1 MMNALNILG
10 LKIELESWDKVKKVP
25 LYISNYFF
33 IQKASINGIY
43 CLSLTPYDVLP
54 PLSSLKKQIASI
66 QAIEDLPIYI
76 NLNEISYF
84 RKQNLLQ
91 NNIPFILKDKMV
103 FLPFMTTF
111 LTNQKFE
118 QNINVEKL
126 TLSAQLL
133 FIWILYQNE
142 NQYFINDA
150 LEVLDVS
157 HMTLTRSYRQLV
169 ATTFFKEHK
178 DGRKIYLT
186 TSLSKDELF
195 KKMRPYLQSPV
206 KSQFYMMKDQRTQ
219 DMVLAGESTLSQ
231 YSFINPPQIE
241 IYAIDKA
248 NSKDLHTQKELF
260 DKEQQIEVQIWEYD
274 PLLFSEDQKH
284 IDKISLM
291 TSFFNNH
298 DERLDKELEQFLKD
312 TFL

>member
-25 LYISNYFF
+25 LYISNHFF

-43 CLSLTPYDVLP
+43 CLSLTPYDVLL
-54 PLSSLKKQIASI
+54 PLSSLKNQIASI
-66 QAIEDLPIYI
+66 QAIEDLP
-76 NLNEISYF
+76 
-84 RKQNLLQ
+84 KQNLLQ

-186 TSLSKDELF
+186 TSLNKDELF

-206 KSQFYMMKDQRTQ
+206 KSQFYMMKDRRTQ
-219 DMVLAGESTLSQ
+219 DMVLAGESALSQ

-291 TSFFNNH
+291 TSFLNNH

-312 TFL
+312 IFL

>member
-1 MMNALNILG
+1 MMNTLNILG

-43 CLSLTPYDVLP
+43 CLSLTPYDVLL
-54 PLSSLKKQIASI
+54 PLSSLKNQIASI
-66 QAIEDLPIYI
+66 QAIEDLP
-76 NLNEISYF
+76 
-84 RKQNLLQ
+84 KQNLLQ

-206 KSQFYMMKDQRTQ
+206 KS
-219 DMVLAGESTLSQ
+219 
-231 YSFINPPQIE
+231 
-241 IYAIDKA
+241 
-248 NSKDLHTQKELF
+248 
-260 DKEQQIEVQIWEYD
+260 
-274 PLLFSEDQKH
+274 
-284 IDKISLM
+284 
-291 TSFFNNH
+291 
-298 DERLDKELEQFLKD
+298 
-312 TFL
+312 

>member
-1 MMNALNILG
+1 MNALNILG

-25 LYISNYFF
+25 LYISNHFF

-43 CLSLTPYDVLP
+43 CLSLTPYDVLL
-54 PLSSLKKQIASI
+54 PLSSLKNQIASI
-66 QAIEDLPIYI
+66 QAIEDLP
-76 NLNEISYF
+76 
-84 RKQNLLQ
+84 KQNLLQ

-186 TSLSKDELF
+186 TSLNKDELF

-206 KSQFYMMKDQRTQ
+206 KSQFYMMKDRRTQ
-219 DMVLAGESTLSQ
+219 DMVLAGESALSQ

-291 TSFFNNH
+291 TSFLNNH

-312 TFL
+312 IFL

>member
-66 QAIEDLPIYI
+66 QSIEDLPIYI

-111 LTNQKFE
+111 LTN
-118 QNINVEKL
+118 
-126 TLSAQLL
+126 
-133 FIWILYQNE
+133 
-142 NQYFINDA
+142 
-150 LEVLDVS
+150 
-157 HMTLTRSYRQLV
+157 
-169 ATTFFKEHK
+169 
-178 DGRKIYLT
+178 
-186 TSLSKDELF
+186 
-195 KKMRPYLQSPV
+195 
-206 KSQFYMMKDQRTQ
+206 
-219 DMVLAGESTLSQ
+219 
-231 YSFINPPQIE
+231 
-241 IYAIDKA
+241 
-248 NSKDLHTQKELF
+248 
-260 DKEQQIEVQIWEYD
+260 
-274 PLLFSEDQKH
+274 
-284 IDKISLM
+284 
-291 TSFFNNH
+291 
-298 DERLDKELEQFLKD
+298 
-312 TFL
+312 

>member
-25 LYISNYFF
+25 LYISNHFF

-43 CLSLTPYDVLP
+43 CLSLTPYDVLL
-54 PLSSLKKQIASI
+54 PLSSLKNQIASI
-66 QAIEDLPIYI
+66 QAIEDLP
-76 NLNEISYF
+76 
-84 RKQNLLQ
+84 KQNLLQ

-118 QNINVEKL
+118 QNIKVEKL
-126 TLSAQLL
+126 TLSTQLL

-186 TSLSKDELF
+186 TSLNKDELF

-206 KSQFYMMKDQRTQ
+206 KSQFYMMKDRRTQ
-219 DMVLAGESTLSQ
+219 DMVLAGESALSQ

-291 TSFFNNH
+291 TSFLNNH

-312 TFL
+312 IFL